1 MSKRNAHA
9 VAARAR
15 HAGPMSKKGRPDQ
28 EREDYVDTC
37 DECGRDM
44 GYRGNSLA
52 LEGLC
57 APCYLGIRPEA
68 DDE

>member
-1 MSKRNAHA
+1 
-9 VAARAR
+9 
-15 HAGPMSKKGRPDQ
+15 MSKKGRPDQ

-37 DECGRDM
+37 DKCGRDM

-57 APCYLGIRPEA
+57 APCYLGIKP
-68 DDE
+68 